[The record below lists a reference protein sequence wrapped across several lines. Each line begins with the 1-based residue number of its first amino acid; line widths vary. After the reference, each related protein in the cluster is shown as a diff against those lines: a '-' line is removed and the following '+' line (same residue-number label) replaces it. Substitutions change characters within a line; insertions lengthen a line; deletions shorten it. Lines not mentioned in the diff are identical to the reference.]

1 METVGVRNGKG
12 DIKKW
17 YLLAKNEQGHRKDVT
32 SLLRMVGN
40 TEWKIILALGKNF
53 LTITFVSRGITY

>member
-1 METVGVRNGKG
+1 MGTVGVRNWKG

-17 YLLAKNEQGHRKDVT
+17 YLLEKNGQGHRKDVT
-32 SLLRMVGN
+32 SLFRMVGN

>member
-1 METVGVRNGKG
+1 MEGGHKEM
-12 DIKKW
+12 
-17 YLLAKNEQGHRKDVT
+17 YLLEKNEQGHRKDVT

-40 TEWKIILALGKNF
+40 TEWKVILALGKNF

>member
-12 DIKKW
+12 DIRKW

-40 TEWKIILALGKNF
+40 TEWKII
-53 LTITFVSRGITY
+53 FVMYI

>member
-1 METVGVRNGKG
+1 MGTVGVRNGKG

-17 YLLAKNEQGHRKDVT
+17 CLLEKNGQGHRKDVT
-32 SLLRMVGN
+32 SLFRMVGN

-53 LTITFVSRGITY
+53 WTITFVSRGITY